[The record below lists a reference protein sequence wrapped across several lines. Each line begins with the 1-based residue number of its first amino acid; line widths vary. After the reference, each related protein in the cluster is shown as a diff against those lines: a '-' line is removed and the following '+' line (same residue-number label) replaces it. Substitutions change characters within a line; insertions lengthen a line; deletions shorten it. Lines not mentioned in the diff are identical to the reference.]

1 MYRLVIVLNS
11 KTVRALSKVLLVTVV
26 LLLFAAPISSSE
38 WKMSQ
43 KEFDWTFPV
52 CSDWNAPVREVISVQ
67 SQAPPEIPYGVE
79 MVGAPLQWG
88 ETTGEGIKVAVL
100 DTGKPNHPDIKVAG
114 AVSFVDAPVDD
125 VSGHATHVAG
135 IIAANG
141 KIKGVAPGVELYCLK
156 VATSGGSISKEAI
169 VRALRWCRENRI
181 DVVNMSFGGPSPD
194 AAVEAELKACYE
206 AGIVLVASA
215 GNFGVEYGV
224 IYPARY
230 GTVIAVA
237 AVDSEKQHTGWSS
250 IGKEVEV
257 AAAGAQVWSTWLNGQ
272 YALLEGTSMAAPHIT
287 GAVALIQAKAKLR
300 FGRKLSP
307 DQVRLLLQAYA
318 EDVGAK
324 GPDEKCGFG
333 VFSFGPSYRPARVSK
348 VVEMWV
354 GKKQYMVNGQ
364 LRQMDVAPFLQSG
377 RTFVPVRFAAEGLGA
392 SVEWFA
398 GEGKVRITGD
408 D

>member
-1 MYRLVIVLNS
+1 MSGRAYG
-11 KTVRALSKVLLVTVV
+11 ALSKALLVAV
-26 LLLFAAPISSSE
+26 LVFLFVAPASSSGWMVLQE
-38 WKMSQ
+38 ES
-43 KEFDWTFPV
+43 DWTFPV
-52 CSDWNAPVREVISVQ
+52 CPDWSTPVYEVISVQ
-67 SQAPPEIPYGVE
+67 SQSPPELPYGVE
-79 MVGAPLQWG
+79 MIGAPQQWS

-114 AVSFVDAPVDD
+114 AVSFTDVPVED
-125 VSGHATHVAG
+125 VRGHATHVAG

-169 VRALRWCRENRI
+169 VRALRWCRENKI

-206 AGIVLVASA
+206 AGIILVASA
-215 GNFGVEYGV
+215 GNFGAEFGV
-224 IYPARY
+224 SYPARY

-300 FGRKLSP
+300 FGKKLTP

-318 EDVGAK
+318 EDVGPK
-324 GPDEKCGFG
+324 GPDEKYGFG
-333 VFSFGPSYRPARVSK
+333 VFSFGPSYRPVRTSR

-354 GKKQYMVNGQ
+354 GKKQYTVNGQ
-364 LRQMDVAPFLQSG
+364 LKQMDVAPFLQSG

-392 SVEWFA
+392 RVEWFA
-398 GEGKVRITGD
+398 GEGKVRIAGD